1 MESYRIKESDV
12 CLEIALIDLDRLHI
26 HEEVIPAVVDQ
37 LAESIVKDKVLRNPV
52 MVDKNSLV
60 VLDGMHRVAALRKIG
75 CRRMPV
81 CLVDYNNPA
90 IGLFE
95 WYRTLKGDRVEQR
108 VTESARTLGLKL
120 KKSEYDEGMKALE
133 AGLADALL
141 IMRDN
146 ICFQVM
152 NGGQNLKSAFVVVK
166 KLENQLIASGL
177 NVGYETASDAEKQL
191 KTGKVDMVFAI
202 PPIKKSD
209 VLKQGVRDEPF
220 PHKVTRHTVPARPL
234 ELDVPFDLLK
244 DEKLTNAEVNRKFL
258 DMLNSR
264 NVRRVPAGS
273 VIEGRRYDE
282 EVFLFNEH

>member
-1 MESYRIKESDV
+1 
-12 CLEIALIDLDRLHI
+12 
-26 HEEVIPAVVDQ
+26 
-37 LAESIVKDKVLRNPV
+37 
-52 MVDKNSLV
+52 
-60 VLDGMHRVAALRKIG
+60 
-75 CRRMPV
+75 MPV
-81 CLVDYNNPA
+81 CLVDYNNPT

-120 KKSEYDEGMKALE
+120 KKSKYDEGMKALE

-141 IMRDN
+141 IMRDS
-146 ICFQVM
+146 CVQVM
-152 NGGQNLKSAFVVVK
+152 NGGQDVKSAFAVVK

-244 DEKLTNAEVNRKFL
+244 DEKLTTAEVNRKFL

-264 NVRRVPAGS
+264 NVRRAPAGS

>member
-1 MESYRIKESDV
+1 MESYRIKDSDV

-37 LAESIVKDKVLRNPV
+37 LAESIVKDKVLRHPV

-152 NGGQNLKSAFVVVK
+152 NGGQDLKSAFAVVK

-177 NVGYETASDAEKQL
+177 HVGYETASDAE
-191 KTGKVDMVFAI
+191 
-202 PPIKKSD
+202 
-209 VLKQGVRDEPF
+209 
-220 PHKVTRHTVPARPL
+220 
-234 ELDVPFDLLK
+234 
-244 DEKLTNAEVNRKFL
+244 
-258 DMLNSR
+258 
-264 NVRRVPAGS
+264 
-273 VIEGRRYDE
+273 
-282 EVFLFNEH
+282 

>member
-81 CLVDYNNPA
+81 CLVDYNNPT

-120 KKSEYDEGMKALE
+120 KKSKYDEGMKALE

-141 IMRDN
+141 IMRDS
-146 ICFQVM
+146 CVQVM
-152 NGGQNLKSAFVVVK
+152 NGGQDVKSAFAVVK

-244 DEKLTNAEVNRKFL
+244 DEKLTMAEVNRKFL

-264 NVRRVPAGS
+264 NVRRAPAGS

>member
-81 CLVDYNNPA
+81 CLVDYNNPT

-120 KKSEYDEGMKALE
+120 KKSKYDEGMKALE

-141 IMRDN
+141 IMRDS
-146 ICFQVM
+146 CVQVM
-152 NGGQNLKSAFVVVK
+152 NGGQDVKSAFAVVK

-220 PHKVTRHTVPARPL
+220 PHKVTRHMVPARPL

-244 DEKLTNAEVNRKFL
+244 DEKLTTAEVNRKFL

-264 NVRRVPAGS
+264 NVRRAPAGS